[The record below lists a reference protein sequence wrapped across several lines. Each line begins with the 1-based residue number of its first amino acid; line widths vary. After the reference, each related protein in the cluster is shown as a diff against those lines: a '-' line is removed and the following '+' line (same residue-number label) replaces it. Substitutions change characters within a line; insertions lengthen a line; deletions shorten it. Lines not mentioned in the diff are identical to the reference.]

1 MYTFTLISLAS
12 LNSIPGAVTK
22 GGDINKRWLSKAAR
36 VWSGGVRGVYTGR
49 AHTGSE
55 GGICLVASQRD
66 FYGHGADDAM
76 RRAFFAAM
84 GI

>member
-1 MYTFTLISLAS
+1 MYTFALISAATLS
-12 LNSIPGAVTK
+12 TVPGALTK
-22 GGDINKRWLSKAAR
+22 SGDINKRWLSKAAR

-66 FYGHGADDAM
+66 YYGHGADDAV
-76 RRAFFAAM
+76 RAAFFAAM
-84 GI
+84 GA